1 MMGEWMQAA
10 ECQDT
15 PIQEPAFSVYV
26 LMVHKVTGFLNDQYM
41 GAILYQVP
49 GKKGVCQEK

>member
-1 MMGEWMQAA
+1 MGEWMQAA

-26 LMVHKVTGFLNDQYM
+26 LMIHKVTGFLNDQYM

-49 GKKGVCQEK
+49 GKKGVCQGK